1 MFPNDVGAGMKTKG
15 AVVLGPGKEWEIA
28 EIDLGDPI
36 AGEVQVQ
43 LAASGLCHS
52 DEHLRTGATPIPSF
66 PALGGHEGAG
76 IITKVGPGV
85 TGLAE
90 GDHVV
95 LAFIPACGT
104 CRPCSKG
111 LQNLCDMGANLLTG
125 QAISD
130 GGFRVT
136 LDGDPVL
143 PMCLL
148 GTFAPY
154 VTVNQAS
161 VIKIENDI
169 PLDKAALLGCGVST
183 GWGSATAIGN
193 TRVGDTVVV
202 VGVGG
207 VGINAVQ
214 GAARAGA
221 RYVIAIDPVE
231 FKRDKAI
238 EFGAT
243 HTFASMEVA
252 MEPVLEL
259 TWGLMADVTVVTVGE
274 ISGEMIQPAVSM
286 TGKGGQVVVTGMGN
300 AVDIDVTL
308 SLFELTLLQKRIQG
322 ALFGGVSPRT
332 QIPALLNLYRSG
344 QLKLDELVTR
354 TYRLEEVNQGYAD
367 MLSGR
372 NLRGVIQYT
381 DADY

>member
-1 MFPNDVGAGMKTKG
+1 MKTKG
-15 AVVLGPGKEWEIA
+15 AILTGPGKEWELT
-28 EIDLGDPI
+28 EIDLGDPV
-36 AGEVQVQ
+36 AGEVQVK
-43 LAASGLCHS
+43 LVASGLCHS
-52 DEHLRTGATPIPSF
+52 DHHLRTGATPLPFF
-66 PALGGHEGAG
+66 PVLGGHEGAG
-76 IITKVGPGV
+76 VITKVGPNV

-111 LQNLCDMGANLLTG
+111 LQNLCDYGANLLTG

-130 GGFRVT
+130 GGYRVT
-136 LDGDPVL
+136 VNGDPAI

-161 VIKIENDI
+161 VIKIEPDI

-183 GWGSATAIGN
+183 GWGSATAIGG
-193 TRVGDTVVV
+193 TKVGDTVVV
-202 VGVGG
+202 IGIGG

-214 GAARAGA
+214 GAASAGA
-221 RYVIAIDPVE
+221 RFVVAIDPVE
-231 FKRDKAI
+231 FKRDKAK

-243 HTFASMEVA
+243 HTFASIEEALGPIAEM
-252 MEPVLEL
+252 
-259 TWGLMADVTVVTVGE
+259 TWAQMAEVTVITVGDIE
-274 ISGEMIQPAVSM
+274 GDIIAPAM
-286 TGKGGQVVVTGMGN
+286 ALTGKGGQVVVTGMGD
-300 AVDIDVTL
+300 ATKTDVTL
-308 SLFELTLLQKRIQG
+308 SLFELTLLQKRLQG
-322 ALFGGVSPRT
+322 AIFGGVSPRT

-344 QLKLDELVTR
+344 VLKLDELVTK
-354 TYRLEEVNQGYAD
+354 TYRHDEINQGYDD
-367 MLSGR
+367 MLNGR
-372 NLRGVIQYT
+372 ILRGVVQYT

>member
-1 MFPNDVGAGMKTKG
+1 MKTKG
-15 AVVLGPGKEWEIA
+15 AVVLGPGKDWEIA
-28 EIDLGDPI
+28 ELDLGDPV

-43 LAASGLCHS
+43 LTASGLCHS
-52 DEHLRTGATPIPSF
+52 DEHVRTGATPVPTF
-66 PALGGHEGAG
+66 PVLGGHEGAG

-125 QAISD
+125 QAIAD
-130 GGFRVT
+130 GGFRTT
-136 LDGDPVL
+136 LDGAPVL

-148 GTFAPY
+148 GTFSPH
-154 VTVNQAS
+154 VTVHQAS
-161 VIKIENDI
+161 VIKIEDDI

-221 RYVIAIDPVE
+221 RHVIAIDPVK

-243 HTFASMEVA
+243 HTFASMEEA
-252 MEPVLEL
+252 IEPVLEL
-259 TWGLMADVTVVTVGE
+259 TWGLMADVVVVTVGE
-274 ISGEMIQPAVSM
+274 ISGEHIQPAVTL

-300 AVDIDVTL
+300 ALDAEVTL

-332 QIPALLNLYRSG
+332 QIPALLQLYRSG

-354 TYRLEEVNQGYAD
+354 TYRLDEVNQGYAD
-367 MLSGR
+367 MLAGE

>member
-1 MFPNDVGAGMKTKG
+1 
-15 AVVLGPGKEWEIA
+15 
-28 EIDLGDPI
+28 
-36 AGEVQVQ
+36 
-43 LAASGLCHS
+43 
-52 DEHLRTGATPIPSF
+52 
-66 PALGGHEGAG
+66 
-76 IITKVGPGV
+76 
-85 TGLAE
+85 
-90 GDHVV
+90 
-95 LAFIPACGT
+95 
-104 CRPCSKG
+104 

-130 GGFRVT
+130 GGYRVT
-136 LDGDPVL
+136 LDGEPVL

-214 GAARAGA
+214 GAASAGA
-221 RYVIAIDPVE
+221 RFVVAIDPVQ
-231 FKRDKAI
+231 FKRDKAL

-243 HTFASMEVA
+243 HTFASMEEA
-252 MEPVLEL
+252 LEPVMEL
-259 TWGLMADVTVVTVGE
+259 TWGQMADVTVVTVGD
-274 ISGEMIQPAVSM
+274 IAGDMIQPAVSI

-300 AVDIDVTL
+300 ALDVEVTL
-308 SLFELTLLQKRIQG
+308 SLFELTLLQKRVQG

-344 QLKLDELVTR
+344 QLKLDELVTK
-354 TYRLEEVNQGYAD
+354 TYTLDEVNQGYAD
-367 MLSGR
+367 MLSGK
-372 NLRGVIQYT
+372 NLRGVITYS

>member
-1 MFPNDVGAGMKTKG
+1 MKTKG
-15 AVVLGPGKEWEIA
+15 AVILGPGKDWEIV
-28 EIDLGDPI
+28 ELDLADPV

-52 DEHLRTGATPIPSF
+52 DEHLRTGATPLPSY

-76 IITKVGPGV
+76 VITKVGPGV

-130 GGFRVT
+130 GGYRVT

-214 GAARAGA
+214 GAASAGA
-221 RYVIAIDPVE
+221 RFVVAVDPVK

-243 HTFASMEVA
+243 HTFASMEEA
-252 MEPVLEL
+252 LEPVMEL
-259 TWGLMADVTVVTVGE
+259 TWGQMADVTVVTVGE
-274 ISGEMIQPAVSM
+274 INGQMIQPAVSM
-286 TGKGGQVVVTGMGN
+286 TGKGGQVVVTGMGS
-300 AVDIDVTL
+300 ALDVDVTL
-308 SLFELTLLQKRIQG
+308 SLFELTLLQKRVQG

-344 QLKLDELVTR
+344 QLKLDELVTK
-354 TYRLEEVNQGYAD
+354 TYKLDEVNQGYAD
-367 MLSGR
+367 MLSGK
-372 NLRGVIQYT
+372 NLRGVIIYG